1 MENIKLYGVTLAYNE
16 AKMVPYVMAYHE
28 RLGFDKLI
36 VYDNEST
43 DNTVELLKQY
53 PFVEVRTFSTGNR
66 MDDETHSRLK
76 SNTIMEFAGEENAWV
91 YVGDFDEV
99 LYYDGNFKEFIASMD
114 ASGCTYYNGQLIN
127 LVRREFPETDKLAH
141 ETAEIFNYF
150 GDGGNKTT
158 LIKADGLNGINHTP
172 GAHIATVSHRL
183 DSKSINSVSSDLKA
197 FHLKF
202 IDYYSAINKMK
213 NAVLRFSDRNKRCG
227 YGSHYYRN
235 SKDDEYARQWE
246 QRMREAIDRDAYM
259 NGTLEMPF
267 NSQAYIRWHKN

>member
-16 AKMVPYVMAYHE
+16 AKMIPYVMAYHE

-43 DNTVELLKQY
+43 DNTVELIKQY
-53 PFVEVRTFSTGNR
+53 PFVEVRTFSTGNH
-66 MDDETHSRLK
+66 MDDETHSKLK
-76 SNTIMEFAGEENAWV
+76 SDTIREFAGEENAWL

-99 LYYDGNFKEFIASMD
+99 LYYNGNFKDFLSAMD
-114 ASGCTYYNGQLIN
+114 SSGCTYYNGQLIN

-141 ETAEIFNYF
+141 ETADIFNYF

-158 LIKADGLNGINHTP
+158 LIKASGSRSVRFTP
-172 GAHIATVSHRL
+172 GAHSVTVSHTL
-183 DSKSINSVSSDLKA
+183 PAKSINSVTSDLKA

-202 IDYYSAINKMK
+202 IDYNNAINKMK
-213 NAVLRFSDRNKRCG
+213 NAVLRFSDRNKQCG

-235 SKDDEYARQWE
+235 SKDAEYARQWE
-246 QRMREAIDRDAYM
+246 QRMRDAIDKETYL
-259 NGTLEMPF
+259 NGTLNMPF
-267 NSQAYIRWHKN
+267 NSSSYVRWHR